1 MKQLSILSILFV
13 VFVLSSCNNEPKE
26 TYTDFDFYVDS
37 IHNITATSATVKAT
51 LTIHKYGTEKISGLF
66 INIGR
71 TYVIEEDSLYKE
83 LDFDKA
89 EGTVEM
95 TIKDL
100 KPNTTYYIQ
109 PMARF
114 NPTNKKTWGQIT
126 AFGSPNSEVTFRTL
140 GE

>member
-1 MKQLSILSILFV
+1 MKQRFILSILLA

-26 TYTDFDFYVDS
+26 TYIDFDFYVDS
-37 IHNITATSATVKAT
+37 IKNITATSATVEAT

-66 INIGR
+66 IYIGR
-71 TYVIEEDSLYKE
+71 TYVIVDDSLYKE
-83 LDFDKA
+83 INFDKA

-114 NPTNKKTWGQIT
+114 NPTNKKPSGQIT
-126 AFGSPNSEVTFRTL
+126 AFGCPYSEVTFKTL
-140 GE
+140 EQ